1 MIKEVD
7 LDQKDTIT
15 EIFGWIDNQIQ
26 FRRTRTFDAP
36 PKIVKMKPKYRESEP
51 ESNEK
56 KYENIVKDKKFRN
69 LGVKS
74 QE

>member
-1 MIKEVD
+1 
-7 LDQKDTIT
+7 
-15 EIFGWIDNQIQ
+15 
-26 FRRTRTFDAP
+26 
-36 PKIVKMKPKYRESEP
+36 MKPKYRESEP